1 MQVFADL
8 RTRSRSAAL
17 AMQSSTCEKCW
28 PFLSRVARIMA
39 QLRSPQLPAVQIL
52 RIPRL
57 LFSAGLRA
65 WKATEL
71 GIRPAA
77 WVKTSLVPGSLTAER
92 YLRRAGF
99 LPIWKLWV
107 WGWCECHPHRARIG
121 FEEKGLLPFQSNK
134 SHPNLGTKSQSMNPL
149 RIMSVDCLE
158 VVARGTPAG
167 NDPENSTQAN
177 HGRISRPA
185 SRIRNR
191 SHNI

>member
-1 MQVFADL
+1 MTSNLPPSDYSSSNQASIVLASSTCQRSSRALQVFADL

-57 LFSAGLRA
+57 LIAAGLRA

-71 GIRPAA
+71 GIRPAE

-121 FEEKGLLPFQSNK
+121 FEEKGLLPFRSNK
-134 SHPNLGTKSQSMNPL
+134 SHPNLGTKSQSMNP
-149 RIMSVDCLE
+149 S
-158 VVARGTPAG
+158 A
-167 NDPENSTQAN
+167 
-177 HGRISRPA
+177 
-185 SRIRNR
+185 
-191 SHNI
+191 